1 MIAESSAANG
11 TRATAVGLLACNA
24 ASLCAIYLG
33 VRQYPA
39 FWAQRSAWT
48 YVWEPVAA
56 LLVYS
61 GLVVWVS
68 ERRGGWW
75 DKILRT
81 AAAFGVATAG
91 VNLVGLIIEDGLLFH
106 VRGPGMQIAM
116 MLTLFML
123 WGVAG
128 WRAARALDSV
138 RAGLLAA
145 VLSASI
151 CMMVAVTAA
160 LIVQLF
166 LVRPSLADVA
176 TWGEFKRSGWSN
188 PRAFAIAN
196 TLDSGFTHFVIAP
209 VVAAIT
215 GGVGASVGMFVRR
228 RDVAVDLN
236 HAG

>member
-1 MIAESSAANG
+1 MTAESTAGNR
-11 TRATAVGLLACNA
+11 TRAIAVGLLACNA

-39 FWAQRSAWT
+39 FWAQRGAWT
-48 YVWEPVAA
+48 YVCEPAAA

-61 GLVVWVS
+61 GLVVWLS
-68 ERRGGWW
+68 ERRGAWW
-75 DKILRT
+75 GKILRT
-81 AAAFGVATAG
+81 AAAFGVAAAG
-91 VNLVGLIIEDGLLFH
+91 VDLVGLIIEDGLLFH

-116 MLTLFML
+116 MLTLFTL

-128 WRAARALDSV
+128 WSAARALGSV

-145 VLSASI
+145 VLSADV
-151 CMMVAVTAA
+151 CMMIAVAAA

-166 LVRPSLADVA
+166 VVRPSLADVA

-196 TLDSGFTHFVIAP
+196 TLDSGFTHLLLAPIIAG
-209 VVAAIT
+209 VVGSI
-215 GGVGASVGMFVRR
+215 GSSLGRY
-228 RDVAVDLN
+228 
-236 HAG
+236 AGNRGSAG